1 MGNRECGR
9 REVQRDVLR
18 YVLREMRWL
27 ASPFVDWARSR
38 GGVHSR
44 HDQLLVPRA
53 SSEGVW
59 AFLCRCCMRSRVATT
74 ARPAPEADENTEF
87 PVLTAICPE
96 TCVCACPLPLG
107 VFFDLLTL
115 LQLTYACRCRL
126 LDGPHP
132 PRSRTRQPRPPSGQ
146 PPGSVS
152 ASLLV
157 PRCRFAAP
165 GPCSGG
171 GARIRIAG
179 EAAHSHTRVLKLNR
193 PAGTRVVGAVL
204 ETYTQRR
211 WSGERG
217 GTAI

>member
-9 REVQRDVLR
+9 RDVQRDVLR

-115 LQLTYACRCRL
+115 PYACRRSPV
-126 LDGPHP
+126 GRAASAAQQNEAAP
-132 PRSRTRQPRPPSGQ
+132 PAERAAAGVGFRVVARSTAPVRGTRTMQWRGRADSESDSRGTGRPPTARRVSESRVGRF
-146 PPGSVS
+146 GDVLRDGGVVS
-152 ASLLV
+152 AGG
-157 PRCRFAAP
+157 PRF
-165 GPCSGG
+165 
-171 GARIRIAG
+171 
-179 EAAHSHTRVLKLNR
+179 N
-193 PAGTRVVGAVL
+193 
-204 ETYTQRR
+204 
-211 WSGERG
+211 
-217 GTAI
+217 

>member
-1 MGNRECGR
+1 VLVGNRECGR
-9 REVQRDVLR
+9 RDVQRDVLR

-44 HDQLLVPRA
+44 HEQLLVPRA

-74 ARPAPEADENTEF
+74 ARPAPDTDENL
-87 PVLTAICPE
+87 PVLPSHLPSALKL
-96 TCVCACPLPLG
+96 VCAR
-107 VFFDLLTL
+107 V
-115 LQLTYACRCRL
+115 ACRTGRIAHAP
-126 LDGPHP
+126 DHP

-157 PRCRFAAP
+157 LWCRFAAP
-165 GPCSGG
+165 TRGRADSDSRR
-171 GARIRIAG
+171 ARPGRPHARRVILSIAAVCG
-179 EAAHSHTRVLKLNR
+179 CGSFS
-193 PAGTRVVGAVL
+193 VL
-204 ETYTQRR
+204 ETYSETVE
-211 WSGERG
+211 W
-217 GTAI
+217 

>member
-9 REVQRDVLR
+9 RDVQRYVLR

-27 ASPFVDWARSR
+27 ALPFVDWARSR

-44 HDQLLVPRA
+44 HEQLLVPRA

-59 AFLCRCCMRSRVATT
+59 AFLCRCCMRSRVACGDH
-74 ARPAPEADENTEF
+74 RPAGARSGREF
-87 PVLTAICPE
+87 PVS
-96 TCVCACPLPLG
+96 
-107 VFFDLLTL
+107 
-115 LQLTYACRCRL
+115 YSH
-126 LDGPHP
+126 PHP

-165 GPCSGG
+165 TRGRRGFGIPAIVSRAGGSRPHACS
-171 GARIRIAG
+171 IAC
-179 EAAHSHTRVLKLNR
+179 AVVLL
-193 PAGTRVVGAVL
+193 L
-204 ETYTQRR
+204 ETYSETVETGVV
-211 WSGERG
+211 SAG
-217 GTAI
+217 GPRFN